1 MPNVISLIFRNSA
14 NQLRNAWWVASF
26 FALLALPLGLLILLS
41 TTYGFEI
48 EIWHQVLLIV
58 SVSLLCQALR
68 RRPLLEF
75 IGKLDA
81 SWVKQLLWGLIIGAL
96 LMALPALF
104 LTLFGLVQWQLT
116 SIQLTALVPGI
127 VVMISVVLAEE
138 FLFRGFIFQRL
149 LDGFGTWP
157 AQLIIAGL
165 FLLTHLNNPEM
176 TGTVRT
182 LASVNIFLASL
193 LFGIAYIKT
202 RNLGMPIGIHFMAN
216 ITQGTLFGFGV
227 SGEKEVSLLTPS
239 FATDADWLTGG
250 AFGLEG
256 SLVGLITLTL
266 TTILLY
272 VREPNPR

>member
-1 MPNVISLIFRNSA
+1 MLYNSS
-14 NQLRNAWWVASF
+14 NQLRNVWWVASF
-26 FALLALPLGLLILLS
+26 FALLALTLAPLILLS
-41 TTYGFEI
+41 ATYGFDI

-81 SWVKQLLWGLIIGAL
+81 DWVKHLLWGLIIGAL
-96 LMALPALF
+96 LMALPALV
-104 LTLFGLVQWQLT
+104 LTLLDLVQWQFTNVPLA
-116 SIQLTALVPGI
+116 ALVPGI
-127 VVMISVVLAEE
+127 FVMIGVVLAEE

-182 LASVNIFLASL
+182 LASVNIFIASL

-202 RNLGMPIGIHFMAN
+202 KSLGMPIGIHFMAN
-216 ITQGTLFGFGV
+216 ITQGTLLGFGV

-239 FATDADWLTGG
+239 FTTDADWLTGG

-256 SLVGLITLTL
+256 SLVGLVTLTL
-266 TTILLY
+266 TIILLY